1 MKESTSLNEYYSK
14 EIEEELTTEL
24 NKRGTKD
31 FSEAKKWH
39 KKEYKKGADAEK
51 ILIRRL
57 VEILSQYLSKGLLQ
71 LTIEELAHEKE
82 YKDAVKEKKDH
93 ALVINHEKKLPP
105 FKAYVEFVV
114 KLGWME
120 LKKIRYDFK
129 VEPKVKV
136 KNARIEIRENKIASI
151 TFGSLVTSIT
161 LYLLKG
167 DLSMKILSKEISMKI
182 PRPITVTGNPKM
194 N

>member
-1 MKESTSLNEYYSK
+1 MNPNEYYSK
-14 EIEEELTTEL
+14 EIEEELQTEL
-24 NKRGTKD
+24 NQRGIKD
-31 FSEAKKWH
+31 FSETKKWYI
-39 KKEYKKGADAEK
+39 KAYKKGADAEK
-51 ILIRRL
+51 ILITRL
-57 VEILSQYLSKGLLQ
+57 VKILSQYLSNGLLQ

-114 KLGWME
+114 KSGLME

-136 KNARIEIRENKIASI
+136 KDARIEIRENKIARI
-151 TFGSLVTSIT
+151 TFGSLITTIT

-167 DLSMKILSKEISMKI
+167 NLSVKILSREISLSI
-182 PRPITVTGNPKM
+182 PEPITITGTSR
-194 N
+194 